1 MQTTRIRFVDNVVV
15 QVIERQL
22 VSKMTDIFSASRTSK
37 MADDGVKLMTK
48 GSEAKKARLIELDRM
63 LETLGSAAKACRDYA
78 WNGLGGIIFILI
90 SCAGRACC

>member
-37 MADDGVKLMTK
+37 MADDEVKLMTK
-48 GSEAKKARLIELDRM
+48 VEWFRRYYLHINILRR
-63 LETLGSAAKACRDYA
+63 AC
-78 WNGLGGIIFILI
+78 LLLIIFT
-90 SCAGRACC
+90 AGKN